1 MPPALLKNYKGLEFS
16 CRQGSKYD
24 FKITTQEDYRFY
36 RALAYTVE
44 NGSAPPSQY
53 VPHAS
58 ASDESVAKI
67 AAAENY
73 ETDDKLYTFKGWT
86 TKDTMSGAELLVEAD
101 KLVSDYDGL
110 SYQGTTLV
118 ASYDERKKVQPSL
131 GMMYIETGTDK
142 TGSPAS
148 GYYGYIENNAAAVEN
163 LLSNEYSVT
172 DGGYYVVVPT
182 GSNQPKMT
190 GRGDIPNYLKDFSD
204 VLQGLSIE
212 GGLYDC
218 YRITVSDKDVGQN
231 RPYDKYKLKNQ
242 TLSFKADIQTG
253 ASTVSVEGTYTVNF
267 AFA

>member
-1 MPPALLKNYKGLEFS
+1 MKTARGWSSRAADAYN
-16 CRQGSKYD
+16 

-36 RALAYTVE
+36 RALAYTIK

-67 AAAENY
+67 AATRTFK
-73 ETDDKLYTFKGWT
+73 TDDKLYTFKGWT

-142 TGSPAS
+142 TELHTRRTVTMGISRTTRLRSKTCCPTSTPSPTVA
-148 GYYGYIENNAAAVEN
+148 I
-163 LLSNEYSVT
+163 T
-172 DGGYYVVVPT
+172 WWFPT

-212 GGLYDC
+212 GGLYQ
-218 YRITVSDKDVGQN
+218 I
-231 RPYDKYKLKNQ
+231 
-242 TLSFKADIQTG
+242 AI
-253 ASTVSVEGTYTVNF
+253 ASR
-267 AFA
+267 